1 MKKQNADA
9 IQDRVQAM
17 LAAAVA
23 AGDAIGCQ
31 AAAYVDGELVVNA
44 CAGWLD
50 ESHSRPVG
58 DDSLFAVY
66 STGKGI
72 ASTAFLRLVE
82 RGLIG
87 LDQLV
92 GDIWPE
98 FACNGKEATTVRHIL
113 QHRSGVC
120 IRTPYDSIPQIAD
133 WEEMC
138 RRVAA
143 VKPVFAPG
151 STTRY
156 QTINYSW
163 LLCELAQRVTGK
175 PFRQIVAEEVFQP
188 AGMTNMF
195 FGVPDAALPR
205 VARVYRGAGMPPI
218 PAQPPCWDYSLE
230 EIMNTRVIQQACLPG
245 FNCITNAIDLAKHY
259 SLLLDCAG
267 DSRLLSKAMVRD
279 ACVMTLAPNDPPPA
293 SRASWGT
300 HGLGYA
306 VADPDENDVA
316 RYFGHGGY
324 GGPDG
329 GAWQPG
335 RMAFGLTGNLMG
347 PTGKLRNDVV
357 SVIKKAC
364 AQ

>member
-1 MKKQNADA
+1 MKKPNADA
-9 IQDRVQAM
+9 LQERVQAI
-17 LAAAVA
+17 LDAAVA
-23 AGDAIGCQ
+23 TGNAIGCQ
-31 AAAYVDGELVVNA
+31 AAAYVDGELVLNA
-44 CAGWLD
+44 YAGWLD
-50 ESHSRPVG
+50 KSRSRRV
-58 DDSLFAVY
+58 DDHSLFAVY

-82 RGLIG
+82 RGLLG
-87 LDQLV
+87 LDQAV
-92 GDIWPE
+92 GEIWPE
-98 FACNGKEATTVRHIL
+98 FACNGKEATTIRHIL

-143 VKPVFAPG
+143 VKPVFPPG
-151 STTRY
+151 SATRY

-163 LLCELAQRVTGK
+163 LLCEPARRMTGK
-175 PFRQIVAEEVFQP
+175 PFQQIVTEEVFQP

-195 FGVPDAALPR
+195 FGVPDEALPR
-205 VARVYRGAGMPPI
+205 VATVYRGADMPPI
-218 PAQPPCWDYSLE
+218 PTPTPCWDYSLE

-259 SLLLDCAG
+259 SRLLDCTSNG
-267 DSRLLSKAMVRD
+267 RLLSKEMIRE
-279 ACVMTLAPNDPPPA
+279 ACVMSLAPNDPPPA

-306 VADPDENDVA
+306 VSDPDENNVA
-316 RYFGHGGY
+316 RHFGHGGY

-335 RMAFGLTGNLMG
+335 RVAFGLTGNLMG
-347 PTGKLRNDVV
+347 PTGKLRGDVI
-357 SVIKKAC
+357 SAIKQAC
-364 AQ
+364 TQ